1 MKKYEKGTVEVNVI
15 CQFDWLTRCPDTW
28 SNIVLGVSV
37 RVILDEI
44 NIGIGEGGDGMN
56 WEIGIDIYTLDSVV
70 LSCFNCR
77 PTLRLHGLQPIRLLC
92 PCDSPGK
99 NTGVCCHA
107 LLQGIFLTR
116 D

>member
-1 MKKYEKGTVEVNVI
+1 MKKYEKGTVEANVL
-15 CQFDWLTRCPDTW
+15 CQSDSLTRCPDTG

-44 NIGIGEGGDGMN
+44 NIGIGEGGDGLN
-56 WEIGIDIYTLDSVV
+56 WEIRIDIYT
-70 LSCFNCR
+70 
-77 PTLRLHGLQPIRLLC
+77 H
-92 PCDSPGK
+92 
-99 NTGVCCHA
+99 CHD